1 MSDSNETR
9 TLEIL
14 ATVAAA
20 DRRGKDFV
28 DLDPALR
35 IIIRAKLDEADP
47 KRSGKPGTLVV
58 PERGAIT
65 LLGIDLGLAPGT
77 YDVPVGAVNVLPTV
91 TKVLGMPQ
99 R

>member
-1 MSDSNETR
+1 MSDSNAAR

-14 ATVAAA
+14 ATVADGDRTGVDFERIEPTLRIAIRAALDAA
-20 DRRGKDFV
+20 DPRS
-28 DLDPALR
+28 
-35 IIIRAKLDEADP
+35 
-47 KRSGKPGTLVV
+47 SGKPGTLVV
-58 PERGAIT
+58 PERGGGAIT

-91 TKVLGMPQ
+91 TKV